1 MDRRGFL
8 AALPALLT
16 AGAARA
22 SAAPPIRIRGINHV
36 TVVVPDLKRAV
47 DFYQGLF
54 GFPKE
59 RRNRT
64 VDAGLRIGPGLGI
77 DLTTDRPDLTP
88 RIDHFCF
95 GIENFD
101 VGRVVKALE
110 EHGLTKSDERGPMKV
125 QLSTRDGAT
134 LVYAG
139 DPDGVSVQLQDYRYC
154 GGTGPFGNECVAP
167 EPPPRNGLLTIR
179 GYTGVTLTAREPDRS
194 VAFYRELFG
203 QVPLSIA
210 AGRGT
215 IEHFS
220 FKVERFD
227 RDRVAKAL
235 ESYDVHPRAG
245 EGPRDR
251 DTLFFT
257 DLNGILIQLS

>member
-22 SAAPPIRIRGINHV
+22 STPPIRIRGINHV

-95 GIENFD
+95 GVEDFE
-101 VGRVVKALE
+101 VRRVVRTLE
-110 EHGLTKSDERGPMKV
+110 DHGFAKSDERGPMKV

-134 LVYAG
+134 LVYTG

-154 GGTGPFGNECVAP
+154 GGTGSLGNECVAP
-167 EPPPRNGLLTIR
+167 EPPPQNGLLSIR
-179 GYTGVTLTAREPDRS
+179 GYTGVTLTAREPNRS
-194 VAFYRELFG
+194 IAFYRGLFG
-203 QVPLSIA
+203 QVPVSIGP
-210 AGRGT
+210 GRGA

-227 RDRVAKAL
+227 RDRAAKAL
-235 ESYDVHPRAG
+235 ESYGVRARAG
-245 EGPRDR
+245 SGPLDR

-257 DLNGILIQLS
+257 DLNGIPIQLS